1 MSSMLL
7 ILIPVG
13 LIVLVVAFL
22 WLTYNALVTS
32 KTRVE
37 ESWAGIDVQ
46 LKRRSSLIPNLVE
59 TVKGYASHE
68 KEVFEQVTAARSS
81 LMQAETPQQK
91 AAADNMLSDTLKS
104 LFAVSENY
112 PELKANENFL
122 SLQRD
127 LTDTEDKIAFARQ
140 FYNGN
145 VRDYNIKTRTFP
157 NVLLAGMFGFAPAE
171 FYEAEEASKE
181 DVSVSFTPSSPA
193 PSA

>member
-1 MSSMLL
+1 MLL

-13 LIVLVVAFL
+13 LLVLLIAFL
-22 WLTYNALVTS
+22 WLTYNSLVTS
-32 KTRVE
+32 KTRVD

-81 LMQAETPQQK
+81 LMQAESPHEK
-91 AAADNMLSDTLKS
+91 AAADNMLSGTLKS

-127 LTDTEDKIAFARQ
+127 LSDTEDKIAYARQ

-157 NVLLAGMFGFAPAE
+157 NVLLAGMFGFNPAE
-171 FYEAEEASKE
+171 FYEAEESAKD
-181 DVSVSFTPSSPA
+181 DVSVSFTPEKPA
-193 PSA
+193 ASA